1 MKTKDIKEMMAALE
15 QAGVRVCGTTDE
27 FYGSKNENNGI
38 WVAAD
43 YTPSLFNYWSESWG
57 DTFGV
62 QPKLNDMVENSGWYF
77 EWYDPG
83 TMMVWENF

>member
-1 MKTKDIKEMMAALE
+1 MKDMKQMMAALE

-27 FYGSKNENNGI
+27 FYGEKNDNNGI

-57 DTFGV
+57 SSCRHS
-62 QPKLNDMVENSGWYF
+62 VESMTDSVHSSPAHRLVCSGFSFQDSRSW
-77 EWYDPG
+77 
-83 TMMVWENF
+83 

>member
-1 MKTKDIKEMMAALE
+1 MQAKGIEEMMDLLTQE
-15 QAGVRVCGTTDE
+15 GVNVVGTTDD
-27 FYGSKNENNGI
+27 FYNSENQNVGI

-43 YTPSLFNYWSESWG
+43 STPSLFNYDSSEWL

-62 QPKLNDMVENSGWYF
+62 KPSLNKVVEDNGWYF

-83 TMMVWENF
+83 TMMVWVS